1 MKSLDTASMNVC
13 TVPTAKNADEFGV
26 LVECGMITG
35 RGK

>member
-1 MKSLDTASMNVC
+1 MKPLDTASMNVC
-13 TVPTAKNADEFGV
+13 TVSAAKKADEFGA